1 MTPATIEKREHPLTV
16 RMPSNEKAMLA
27 DGAAALGISRN
38 KFVRRAAMGL
48 LAELQAGRLIP

>member
-16 RMPSNEKAMLA
+16 RMPSSEKAMLA

>member
-1 MTPATIEKREHPLTV
+1 MTPATIEKRSHPLTV
-16 RMPSNEKAMLA
+16 RMPDSEKAMLA

>member
-1 MTPATIEKREHPLTV
+1 MTPTTIEKRTHPLTV
-16 RMPSNEKAMLA
+16 RLPDFEKAMLA

-48 LAELQAGRLIP
+48 LAELQAARLIP

>member
-1 MTPATIEKREHPLTV
+1 MIPATIEKRTHPLTV
-16 RMPSNEKAMLA
+16 RMPDAEKALLA
-27 DGAAALGISRN
+27 DAASSLGISRN